1 VKSLPSLEDRHSFLA
16 SGSGSLEQHS
26 RNLRDPKKAAVLSLL
41 PGLGQLYNGE
51 TGKGLLFLAVTAIN
65 LLLLLLLVFSRSILN
80 TLGELAARVNL
91 QFNWDL
97 VKSPE
102 LSQTASA
109 VSVVYLALI
118 LSFVAYA
125 MREAYDHAVRSRQ
138 GTVFAKYFLGLSEA
152 TSGSYLF
159 HFLVMATAI
168 SMVLFVA
175 MPKPP
180 VAHVTQIEFIPPP
193 PPPPPEPEPPAPK
206 PKLEAPKKVEEPPKP
221 QPAPQPKP
229 QQVAVAVPTNE
240 PTPLAVGPV
249 EAPAEPAPTAP
260 VDNGGPAGAGEP
272 SAGGDSDEVD
282 FGSYLADMQRRI
294 KKAWFPP
301 KGNESK
307 RISLKFKISK
317 SGEVSRIR
325 LVESSGLQI
334 ADAAAIT
341 AIETAAPF
349 APLPAGAPDQVEIK
363 FTFDYNVFNGGQAAV
378 H

>member
-1 VKSLPSLEDRHSFLA
+1 MKSLPSLEDRHSFLA

>member
-1 VKSLPSLEDRHSFLA
+1 TGRVNKRISEIAIDCKSLYNLRLPIYKLRLTSHVSSGEYGSREKARGFPTYVKSLPSLEDRHSFLA

-65 LLLLLLLVFSRSILN
+65 LFLLLLLVFSRSILN
-80 TLGELAARVNL
+80 ALGQLAARVNL

-193 PPPPPEPEPPAPK
+193 PPPPPEPEP
-206 PKLEAPKKVEEPPKP
+206 
-221 QPAPQPKP
+221 
-229 QQVAVAVPTNE
+229 
-240 PTPLAVGPV
+240 
-249 EAPAEPAPTAP
+249 
-260 VDNGGPAGAGEP
+260 
-272 SAGGDSDEVD
+272 
-282 FGSYLADMQRRI
+282 
-294 KKAWFPP
+294 
-301 KGNESK
+301 
-307 RISLKFKISK
+307 
-317 SGEVSRIR
+317 
-325 LVESSGLQI
+325 
-334 ADAAAIT
+334 
-341 AIETAAPF
+341 
-349 APLPAGAPDQVEIK
+349 
-363 FTFDYNVFNGGQAAV
+363 
-378 H
+378 